1 MKTLKDFISTKEEP
15 LPEIMEESVEPE
27 VLEVDEL
34 PSFVVEDKKKIEKHD
49 PPAVLIMRRV
59 GVRQYPNKQ
68 TVALYYVDKIHKYV
82 TVPYDKSQ
90 QIVSVSEE
98 EVSVIEKL
106 KWIVENK
113 SSLIIDSKQIS
124 LVQAKSVL
132 NAYSKLNEKNKEKLE
147 VMAENN
153 ITEAIEFARRL
164 LK

>member
-15 LPEIMEESVEPE
+15 LPEVMEESVEPE
-27 VLEVDEL
+27 FLDVEEL
-34 PSFVVEDKKKIEKHD
+34 PSFIAEDKKSEKHD

-132 NAYSKLNEKNKEKLE
+132 NAYSKLNENNKEKLRF
-147 VMAENN
+147 MAENN
-153 ITEAIEFARRL
+153 IFEAIDFARRL

>member
-15 LPEIMEESVEPE
+15 LPEVMEESVEPE
-27 VLEVDEL
+27 FLDVEEL
-34 PSFVVEDKKKIEKHD
+34 PSFIAEDKKSEKHD

-82 TVPYDKSQ
+82 TVPYNKSQ

-132 NAYSKLNEKNKEKLE
+132 NAYSKLNEKNREKLE

>member
-1 MKTLKDFISTKEEP
+1 VKTLKDFISTKEEP
-15 LPEIMEESVEPE
+15 LPEVMEESVEPE
-27 VLEVDEL
+27 FLDVEEL
-34 PSFVVEDKKKIEKHD
+34 PSFIAEDKKSEKHD

-82 TVPYDKSQ
+82 TVPYNKSQ

-132 NAYSKLNEKNKEKLE
+132 NAYSKLNENNKEKLRF
-147 VMAENN
+147 MAENN
-153 ITEAIEFARRL
+153 IFEAIDFARRL

>member
-15 LPEIMEESVEPE
+15 LPEVMEESVEPE
-27 VLEVDEL
+27 FLDVEEL
-34 PSFVVEDKKKIEKHD
+34 PSFIAEDKKSEKHD

-82 TVPYDKSQ
+82 TVPYNKSQ

-106 KWIVENK
+106 KCIVENK

-132 NAYSKLNEKNKEKLE
+132 NAYSKLNEKNREKLE

>member
-1 MKTLKDFISTKEEP
+1 VKTLKDFISTKEEP
-15 LPEIMEESVEPE
+15 LPEVMEESVEPE
-27 VLEVDEL
+27 FLDVEEL
-34 PSFVVEDKKKIEKHD
+34 PSFIAEDKKSEKHD

-132 NAYSKLNEKNKEKLE
+132 NAYSKLNENNKEKLRF
-147 VMAENN
+147 MAENN
-153 ITEAIEFARRL
+153 IFEAIDFARRL

>member
-1 MKTLKDFISTKEEP
+1 M
-15 LPEIMEESVEPE
+15 
-27 VLEVDEL
+27 
-34 PSFVVEDKKKIEKHD
+34 
-49 PPAVLIMRRV
+49 
-59 GVRQYPNKQ
+59 
-68 TVALYYVDKIHKYV
+68 DKIHKYV

-132 NAYSKLNEKNKEKLE
+132 NAYSKLNENNKEKLRF
-147 VMAENN
+147 MAENN
-153 ITEAIEFARRL
+153 IFEAIDFARRL

>member
-15 LPEIMEESVEPE
+15 LPEVMEESVEPE
-27 VLEVDEL
+27 FLDVEEL
-34 PSFVVEDKKKIEKHD
+34 PSFIAEDKKSEKHD

-82 TVPYDKSQ
+82 TVPYNKSQ

-132 NAYSKLNEKNKEKLE
+132 NAYSKLNENNKEKLRF
-147 VMAENN
+147 MAENN
-153 ITEAIEFARRL
+153 IFEAIDFARRL